1 MLDKIK
7 EVIGVA
13 DKIKEVST
21 AVEVHNQKVQQLQ
34 EQLNKLQEIIASMSS
49 AQSKALNEVQHV
61 LDQTRQSMESV
72 GDVKKKLEDE
82 VYQFRML
89 KGQLQNKLIDKFD
102 QELSSELKRNTEEI
116 GIHANNFSKAL
127 QEGNRFSTALLQTT
141 NELQK
146 WLVISKKIQEK
157 DFDMT
162 KTARQLIAYGEDKK
176 ALIQKVEMLERLVGK
191 LRRNST
197 AKSSL

>member
-116 GIHANNFSKAL
+116 GIHANNFSKVL